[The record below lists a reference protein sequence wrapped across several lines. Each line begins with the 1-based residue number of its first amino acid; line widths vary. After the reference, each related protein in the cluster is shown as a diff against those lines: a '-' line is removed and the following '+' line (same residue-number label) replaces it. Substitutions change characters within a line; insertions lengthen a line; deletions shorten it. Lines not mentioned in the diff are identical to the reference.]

1 MINMLWSQE
10 YIMKY
15 LEEFNNDTGK
25 SCLNYIPKLAQGLYI
40 KLKTLLIPLDYQMSQ
55 VLCNWSRDME

>member
-1 MINMLWSQE
+1 
-10 YIMKY
+10 MKY

-55 VLCNWSRDME
+55 VLCN